1 MSSDSLPALLIAAA
15 IAALAAGCARG
26 DAPGSYEASNK
37 ADCLPDLTLTDQNG
51 RGISLASLKGKPVL
65 IDFVYTS
72 CTSTCPLQTAKMAKI
87 ARLLGPQ
94 LGSEV
99 VIVSLTLDPE
109 TDTPA
114 RLNQYARR
122 YGADGRSWLFLTGAP
137 QTIDEALARFKLKRE
152 RAADGQVM
160 HVAAAFLIGVDG
172 RQIRQYNGLVVTPET
187 VVDDLH
193 QFARA
198 G

>member
-87 ARLLGPQ
+87 AKLLGPQ
-94 LGSEV
+94 LGSQV
-99 VIVSLTLDPE
+99 MIVSLTLDPE

-114 RLNQYARR
+114 RLYDYARR
-122 YGADGRSWLFLTGAP
+122 YGADSRSWLFLTGAP
-137 QTIDEALARFKLKRE
+137 RTVDEALARFKLKRE
-152 RAADGQVM
+152 RASDGQVM
-160 HVAAAFLIGVDG
+160 HVAATFLIGVDG
-172 RQIRQYNGLVVTPET
+172 RQIRQYNALVVAPKT
-187 VVDDLH
+187 VVEDLVE
-193 QFARA
+193 FARA